1 MAARSGRLLIST
13 GRVPVVGARV
23 VTGKLDRDL
32 TTDEGYRAARLAALS
47 LLATLR
53 AELRDLDRIDHLVY
67 LFGTV
72 NATPDF
78 TEHTAVINGASD
90 ALAEVLGEAGRH
102 ARLAVGV
109 SSPPG
114 GVAVEI
120 QVVAE
125 VVDGAPPR

>member
-1 MAARSGRLLIST
+1 MAARAGRLLIST
-13 GRVPVVGARV
+13 GHVPVDGQHF
-23 VTGKLDRDL
+23 VTGKLGREL
-32 TTDEGYRAARLAALS
+32 TTEKGYRAARLAALS

-53 AELRDLDRIDHLVY
+53 AELGSLDRIDHLVY
-67 LFGTV
+67 LDRTV

-90 ALAEVLGEAGRH
+90 TLVEVLGDAGWH

-109 SSPPG
+109 SSLPG

-125 VVDGAPPR
+125 ITAPDATG